1 MVEGSEVRIFVNF
14 YGRTLLFF
22 FLLIWLFRLY
32 SELLRVKPVLHAKAL
47 FTDRAGTN
55 TTTEV
60 IEHMENNIN
69 GIYFCKK

>member
-14 YGRTLLFF
+14 YGRTLLLFF
-22 FLLIWLFRLY
+22 FLIWLFRLY

-47 FTDRAGTN
+47 FTDRAGTK

-60 IEHMENNIN
+60 IEHTENNIN
-69 GIYFCKK
+69 GIYFCMK